1 MTDCVSSFSL
11 LRISLRKSGL
21 VAVIFQC
28 CWIFCLVEAIH
39 ASPEGVCLA
48 DATLVLYNI
57 NDPDAAGLARYY
69 AQRRG
74 ISNEHILGLD
84 CPTAEEITHT
94 DFEESIARPL
104 RAKLVSNSIWTE
116 SNDEMPVIDSTKIR
130 FLALIRGIPLKIKA
144 DLFIPPATNNSD
156 FPPELAARNEASVDS
171 ELAAIGLPDY
181 TRSGAMRNPIYNRN
195 SAILDDTMPAGL
207 LLPCRLDAPTPE
219 LVGKMIDDSLE
230 AEKKGLWGWAC
241 IDSRNII
248 EGDYKEGDTWLV
260 KIAALLRSHGI
271 PTIFDNE
278 SESFAADFPLTDVA
292 LYYGWYDWQISG
304 PFAEESF
311 RFVPGA
317 VAVHIHS
324 FSASTLHGANSYWCG
339 PLIAHGA
346 AATLGNVYEPYLSF
360 TANLDIFQDRLMDGL
375 TLAESGWM
383 AQRALSWMGIVVGD
397 PLYHPYAAWNDFFDS
412 RSSGPNIWRKYRSII
427 RLANKQ
433 SVVTKLFDAA
443 KENGDSMFLEAL
455 ANNQMVLSNPAEAI
469 DTYRLALPFVN
480 KPADRIR
487 IEKEIAAA
495 ERALVKK
502 RIPMSAQP
510 QDIPLDFQKN
520 SAKP

>member
-11 LRISLRKSGL
+11 GGVSLQKSRMA
-21 VAVIFQC
+21 AVIFSC
-28 CWIFCLVEAIH
+28 CWIFCLVGLIQ
-39 ASPEGVCLA
+39 ASPESVRLA
-48 DATLVLYNI
+48 EATLVLYNI
-57 NDPDAAGLARYY
+57 NDPDAAALARYY

-74 ISNEHILGLD
+74 ISNDHILGLD
-84 CPTAEEITHT
+84 CPTVEEISRT
-94 DFEESIARPL
+94 DFEESIASPL
-104 RAKLVSNSIWTE
+104 RGKLVSGSMWIE
-116 SNDEMPVIDSTKIR
+116 SQDERPGIVSTKIR
-130 FLALIRGIPLKIKA
+130 FLALIRGIPLKIKP
-144 DLFIPPATNNSD
+144 DLFIPAATNNSE
-156 FPPELAARNEASVDS
+156 FPPELSGRNEASVDS
-171 ELAAIGLPDY
+171 ELAALGLPDY
-181 TRSGAMRNPIYNRN
+181 TPSGAMRNPIFNRN
-195 SAILDDTMPAGL
+195 SAILDDTMPPGL
-207 LLPCRLDAPTPE
+207 LLPCRLDAPTPD
-219 LVGKMIDDSLE
+219 LVGKMIDDSMD

-241 IDSRNII
+241 IDARGIT
-248 EGDYKEGDTWLV
+248 EGAYKEGDTWLL

-278 SESFAADFPLTDVA
+278 AESFAADFPLSNVA

-346 AATLGNVYEPYLSF
+346 AATLGNVYEPFLSF

-397 PLYHPYAAWNDFFDS
+397 PLYHPYAAWNDFVDP
-412 RSSGPNIWRKYRSII
+412 RSSEPNNWRKYRSII

-433 SVVTKLFDAA
+433 SVVPKLIDAA
-443 KENGDSMFLEAL
+443 KGNGDSMFLEAL
-455 ANNQMVLSNPAEAI
+455 ANNQMVLSNPSEAI
-469 DTYRLALPFVN
+469 ETFRLALQYVKN
-480 KPADRIR
+480 KSDHIR

-502 RIPMSAQP
+502 RIPMSTEPREIP
-510 QDIPLDFQKN
+510 QWIPK
-520 SAKP
+520 